1 MNAEGLPEVEPDLC
15 TACSDCV
22 DVCPLDLFVL
32 VPESHRLFVQ
42 CSSPLTGE
50 AALLRCS
57 VACDAC
63 GRCAL
68 DAPKGTVEMVNG
80 LPVVHFDQ
88 EVQPTPAGARNS
100 GAEEACVT

>member
-1 MNAEGLPEVEPDLC
+1 
-15 TACSDCV
+15 
-22 DVCPLDLFVL
+22 
-32 VPESHRLFVQ
+32 
-42 CSSPLTGE
+42 
-50 AALLRCS
+50 

-88 EVQPTPAGARNS
+88 EVQPTPNATWRCPTGAIQWLEEKQF
-100 GAEEACVT
+100 AEPELETPARRKRA